1 MLALGCLVP
10 AVLTMAGAALGAYF
24 GGAHGG
30 LLGVLAGLV
39 GGVVITLA
47 GLWMLDRARDGR

>member
-10 AVLTMAGAALGAYF
+10 AVLTLAGAALGAYF

-30 LLGVLAGLV
+30 VVGVLAGLV

-47 GLWMLDRARDGR
+47 GLWMLDRARGGR

>member
-10 AVLTMAGAALGAYF
+10 VVLTMVGAALGAYF

-47 GLWMLDRARDGR
+47 GLWTLDRARDGR

>member
-10 AVLTMAGAALGAYF
+10 AVLTLAGAALGAYF

-30 LLGVLAGLV
+30 VVGALAGLV
-39 GGVVITLA
+39 GGVVITLG
-47 GLWMLDRARDGR
+47 GLWMLDRARGGR

>member
-10 AVLTMAGAALGAYF
+10 VVLTMLGAALGAYF

-47 GLWMLDRARDGR
+47 GLWTLDRARDGR